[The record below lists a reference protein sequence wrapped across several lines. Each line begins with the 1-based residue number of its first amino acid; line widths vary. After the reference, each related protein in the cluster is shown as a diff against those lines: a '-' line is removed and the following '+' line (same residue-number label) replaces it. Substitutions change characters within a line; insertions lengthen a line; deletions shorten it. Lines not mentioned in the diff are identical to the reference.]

1 MELGNNCSVYSA
13 YTMYTGHEN
22 IFPNKCVSMLF
33 VTSIFQQ
40 ENLGFNCLT
49 VWYNDCI

>member
-1 MELGNNCSVYSA
+1 MEHGNNCSVYSA
-13 YTMYTGHEN
+13 YTGHD

-40 ENLGFNCLT
+40 ESLGFNCLT